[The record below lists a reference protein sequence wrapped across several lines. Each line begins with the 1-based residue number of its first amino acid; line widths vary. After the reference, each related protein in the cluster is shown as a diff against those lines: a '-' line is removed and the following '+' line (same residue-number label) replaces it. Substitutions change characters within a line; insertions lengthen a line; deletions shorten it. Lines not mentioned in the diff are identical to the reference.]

1 MSSKRQLEFDC
12 AEIFTGFRTR
22 MWDYYTAKAQAVSGL
37 VKRWE
42 KGRGGSR
49 KNPPSKMKE

>member
-12 AEIFTGFRTR
+12 ADIFTGFRTR

-49 KNPPSKMKE
+49 KNPN